1 MTKIKTDMVKHLHK
15 LKKCEHKHI
24 DTLNLS
30 DDNIIQQSL
39 IPIHSYNNDLK
50 KHECEICMKRYS
62 CIKSLHRHNKT
73 CIKTENQ
80 SIPNKTILE
89 DNKINNHSSVNI
101 ENIENIENFI
111 NIENL
116 NLFSTENK
124 SNEINIKE
132 IKEKL
137 SEINPNISVDNINV
151 KNINLV
157 GFDEKWNLSHIDDNL
172 KFLFMFSEYK
182 YTDLLK
188 EILQNII
195 NLNVVLDKYSEKGF
209 VYINETKK
217 FESREQSEIIED
229 TLHKLQEQLYEIYE
243 QIRENK
249 KIFFDRKLLN
259 KVVCDIKHKHNDYFK
274 LDKNGK
280 KKISK
285 NFIDIFNNKYQESLE
300 NYTNQKNNFR
310 I

>member
-1 MTKIKTDMVKHLHK
+1 MVKHLNK
-15 LKKCEHKHI
+15 LKKCDHKYI
-24 DTLNLS
+24 DTLHLS
-30 DDNIIQQSL
+30 DENIIEQSL
-39 IPIHSYNNDLK
+39 FPIHNYNNDIK
-50 KHECEICMKRYS
+50 KYECEVCMKKYS

-73 CIKTENQ
+73 CTNNEYVFNEN
-80 SIPNKTILE
+80 TTE
-89 DNKINNHSSVNI
+89 DNKINNPSNINI
-101 ENIENIENFI
+101 ENNIENIENFI

-116 NLFSTENK
+116 NLFSIENK
-124 SNEINIKE
+124 NNEINMKE

-137 SEINPNISVDNINV
+137 SEINPNISMDNINV

-157 GFDEKWNLSHIDDNL
+157 GFDEKWNLSHIEDNL

-188 EILQNII
+188 GILQNLI

-209 VYINETKK
+209 VYLNETKK

-249 KIFFDRKLLN
+249 KIFFDRKILN

-274 LDKNGK
+274 LDKNGR

-285 NFIDIFNNKYQESLE
+285 HFIDVFNNKYKESLE
-300 NYTNQKNNFR
+300 NYNNQKNNFR